1 MRERVR
7 DRQTDKQTQNERERE
22 NEKEQEMFSSELI
35 NSKFLNPFLAVDV
48 TKLDNLIK
56 FQPTDINVFRFWRN
70 KLTRLTI
77 TNAATL
83 A

>member
-1 MRERVR
+1 
-7 DRQTDKQTQNERERE
+7 
-22 NEKEQEMFSSELI
+22 MFSSEWI
-35 NSKFLNPFLAVDV
+35 NSKFLNPCLAVDV

-56 FQPTDINVFRFWRN
+56 FQPTDINVYRFWCN
-70 KLTRLTI
+70 KLTCLTM